1 MLRHYRPYR
10 EGLDSCEGNILLS
23 SCIFVHVLLYVHFE
37 LGWLKIDLITLWCVG
52 CAHAGTTAC
61 TTHLWL
67 PISVSSCLF
76 MTHWATQPTASHGT
90 SINRSVLVQV
100 GLHFISCVPSSS
112 PCISPGTQLIMLLTL
127 QLAQLLHAYSFNAKW
142 LLHVYRLWLYII
154 VLLYVFDNTYIHIL
168 WVYICRRKREE
179 GPGLCVLSTR
189 CGRNS
194 GPTRSVCAAIL
205 QLAALQNKAVFVS
218 SVAPY
223 IRGDASHVGQIQDLL
238 DQFLQSWRQIAP
250 DLGCSTIWLSGSV
263 THTAK
268 RTFLRK

>member
-37 LGWLKIDLITLWCVG
+37 PGWLKIDLITLWCVG

-67 PISVSSCLF
+67 PISASSCLF

-127 QLAQLLHAYSFNAKW
+127 LLAQLLHAYSFNYKW
-142 LLHVYRLWLYII
+142 LLHVYIDYDYTSLFCYTFSI
-154 VLLYVFDNTYIHIL
+154 NTYLHTL
-168 WVYICRRKREE
+168 WVYIYAGVNGKRV
-179 GPGLCVLSTR
+179 PDFVFLAHVVDVT
-189 CGRNS
+189 
-194 GPTRSVCAAIL
+194 
-205 QLAALQNKAVFVS
+205 AALHVPFVLRSFS
-218 SVAPY
+218 SQPFKTRLFLFPLWPLTFV
-223 IRGDASHVGQIQDLL
+223 VMLL
-238 DQFLQSWRQIAP
+238 MW
-250 DLGCSTIWLSGSV
+250 
-263 THTAK
+263 AK
-268 RTFLRK
+268 SKTFLISFYNLGGRLHQTWAVPRFGFQVL